1 VILHKKNESNRPS
14 AESLA
19 RNPRCRS
26 RNNERSFLPARLL
39 PCGATP
45 SVTFV
50 KKEGVSKS
58 VGLVSKSLPP
68 FQTARRR

>member
-39 PCGATP
+39 PCGAAP
-45 SVTFV
+45 SVTLRE
-50 KKEGVSKS
+50 EGVSKS